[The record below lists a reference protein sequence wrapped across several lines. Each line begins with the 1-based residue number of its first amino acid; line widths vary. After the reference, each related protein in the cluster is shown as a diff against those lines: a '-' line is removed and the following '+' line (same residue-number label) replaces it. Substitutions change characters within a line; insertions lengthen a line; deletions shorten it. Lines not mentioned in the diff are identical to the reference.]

1 MKQRGRLSGLL
12 LLLLLLVGLALMGA
26 GITRR
31 DYVAEWE
38 LPGYCLYERAD
49 ELSVTVR
56 RHQGELLERVVCLT
70 PRAEESA
77 LEIGWRSMVYWGYRG
92 AIPFASSYPYG
103 EDAPKMHQ
111 ADKDN
116 YRRAKTFTMPGGRQA
131 EAAATL
137 SPTAPGP
144 FFGRRA
150 TTRDAFCACH
160 GKIRLVSTLHCPKKM
175 LE

>member
-26 GITRR
+26 GITQR

-92 AIPFASSYPYG
+92 AVPFASSYPYG

-116 YRRAKTFTMPGGRQA
+116 YRRAKTFTMLGRDFTVRIVVTDSAGTVLWQK
-131 EAAATL
+131 
-137 SPTAPGP
+137 SYHP
-144 FFGRRA
+144 
-150 TTRDAFCACH
+150 
-160 GKIRLVSTLHCPKKM
+160 
-175 LE
+175 

>member
-12 LLLLLLVGLALMGA
+12 LLLLLLLGLALMGA

-49 ELSVTVR
+49 EISVTVR

-92 AIPFASSYPYG
+92 AVPFASSYPYG

-116 YRRAKTFTMPGGRQA
+116 YRRAKTFTMLGRDFTVRIVVTDSAGTVLWQK
-131 EAAATL
+131 
-137 SPTAPGP
+137 SYHP
-144 FFGRRA
+144 
-150 TTRDAFCACH
+150 
-160 GKIRLVSTLHCPKKM
+160 
-175 LE
+175 